1 MAKRHITIP
10 MHEDQ
15 AELLSQLA
23 MENGESLAAYVRGRI
38 FARDHWEDELHAP
51 QTSLLAAISERSRSP
66 SSASANTVSSPA
78 NDPRLMGLLVE
89 ILLHLRSLSN
99 PGKRRPGRKWSGW
112 ALHRSGNRCRIGS
125 GKTGMVNE
133 CRIGKRRQIA
143 PLSRACRH
151 APASLSRIKKA
162 PSQDAVGVP

>member
-38 FARDHWEDELHAP
+38 FARDHWEDELHAL
-51 QTSLLAAISERSRSP
+51 QSSLLAAIGHDLHGP
-66 SSASANTVSSPA
+66 SSASANTASSPT

-89 ILLHLRSLSN
+89 ILLQLRSLSN
-99 PGKRRPGRKWSGW
+99 PGKTQAVRAEVERLGF
-112 ALHRSGNRCRIGS
+112 
-125 GKTGMVNE
+125 
-133 CRIGKRRQIA
+133 A
-143 PLSRACRH
+143 PF
-151 APASLSRIKKA
+151 
-162 PSQDAVGVP
+162 G